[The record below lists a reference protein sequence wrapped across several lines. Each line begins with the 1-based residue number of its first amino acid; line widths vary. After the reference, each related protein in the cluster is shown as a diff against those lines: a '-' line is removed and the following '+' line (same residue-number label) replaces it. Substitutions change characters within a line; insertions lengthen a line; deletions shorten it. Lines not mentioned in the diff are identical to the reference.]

1 MYIQVEGG
9 LCSTLETCFC
19 PPTKL
24 TWHRFQSKMKVS
36 IKDFSSVSVILWTD
50 ESLYFVVGLFV
61 SKSAVWKVVSSRRRP
76 SCFLRRPNFPFL
88 LFSQIMSPSSCG
100 PASFL
105 HHHNHHPRHL
115 ESMKI
120 RAWCP
125 YVQLFPTN
133 PVWGQH
139 RLWLNQTK
147 SNHQIISRLAIF
159 IAPLLCSF
167 LSSPYL
173 HPQKDGPKTSFDM
186 WISFPIVH
194 IHIKYDILCEAQHYC
209 FMQLFSL
216 DRCCF
221 VRVA

>member
-1 MYIQVEGG
+1 MIWNTPIHDSGPVDLVGPVSLFE
-9 LCSTLETCFC
+9 LIFKLAWSLPPST
-19 PPTKL
+19 PPLK
-24 TWHRFQSKMKVS
+24 F
-36 IKDFSSVSVILWTD
+36 
-50 ESLYFVVGLFV
+50 
-61 SKSAVWKVVSSRRRP
+61 
-76 SCFLRRPNFPFL
+76 
-88 LFSQIMSPSSCG
+88 
-100 PASFL
+100 
-105 HHHNHHPRHL
+105 HNHLHHPRHL
-115 ESMKI
+115 QSMKI

-147 SNHQIISRLAIF
+147 SNHQIISRLSIL

-173 HPQKDGPKTSFDM
+173 HPQKDGPKISFDM

-194 IHIKYDILCEAQHYC
+194 IHIKYDILCEAQHC

-221 VRVA
+221 VRVASFIIFLPTSLSFPRLEPN